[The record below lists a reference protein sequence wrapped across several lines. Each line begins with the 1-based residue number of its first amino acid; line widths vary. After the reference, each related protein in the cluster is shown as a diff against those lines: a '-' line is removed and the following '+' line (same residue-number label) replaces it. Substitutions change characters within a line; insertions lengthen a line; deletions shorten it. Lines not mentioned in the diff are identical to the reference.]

1 MVRFSHCCRITRSW
15 NIETTRKR
23 WRETLLGELDGIH
36 LAQESREL
44 TVLLEELD
52 ILLVNLDIL
61 RDFKVGDHNL
71 GDLDLLLALVVLL
84 SNGLYDIS
92 SA

>member
-1 MVRFSHCCRITRSW
+1 MVVQWLDLWRTGGCLTH
-15 NIETTRKR
+15 RKR
-23 WRETLLGELDGIH
+23 QENERKKALLGKLDGIH

-61 RDFKVGDHNL
+61 RDLEVGDHNL
-71 GDLDLLLALVVLL
+71 GDLDLLLTLVVILL
-84 SNGLYDIS
+84 SSGL
-92 SA
+92 

>member
-1 MVRFSHCCRITRSW
+1 M
-15 NIETTRKR
+15 ETTGKS

-61 RDFKVGDHNL
+61 RDFKVGNHNL
-71 GDLDLLLALVVLL
+71 GNLDLLLALVLL
-84 SNGLYDIS
+84 VTNGLNDIS
-92 SA
+92 SV

>member
-1 MVRFSHCCRITRSW
+1 M
-15 NIETTRKR
+15 KG
-23 WRETLLGELDGIH
+23 ETLLGELNGIH

-52 ILLVNLDIL
+52 ILLVNLNIL

-71 GDLDLLLALVVLL
+71 GDLDLLLALLL
-84 SNGLYDIS
+84 LVSSGLNDIS
-92 SA
+92 WVWR

>member
-1 MVRFSHCCRITRSW
+1 M
-15 NIETTRKR
+15 EG
-23 WRETLLGELDGIH
+23 ETLLGELNGIH

-52 ILLVNLDIL
+52 ILLVNLNIL

-71 GDLDLLLALVVLL
+71 GDLDLLLALLL
-84 SNGLYDIS
+84 LVSSGLNDIS
-92 SA
+92 WVWR